1 MFIRIK
7 SLAVF
12 ALSATLLMA
21 LPVRAQE
28 TPTADTVMATV
39 NGTEITLGHM
49 IALRKSLPQQYD
61 QIPADV
67 LYQGILDQ
75 LVQQTLLMQS
85 DKAKLSETAKLTLE
99 NERRALIAGD
109 VIQGVMGE
117 PIAEDALQQAY
128 EKQYADIGQK
138 TEYSAA
144 HILVETEDEAKAL
157 IEELQNGA
165 DFAGLA
171 KEKSI
176 GPSGAQGG
184 DLGWFSEGMM
194 VAPFFDAVAAL
205 KPGEIS
211 PPVQSEFGWH
221 VIKLKDTRSMER
233 PELGLVR
240 SEIEAG
246 MRKAAFDSYIEE
258 LTKAAEIDQPE
269 FDGLDPEIINNADLL
284 EK

>member
-12 ALSATLLMA
+12 ALAATLLMA

-67 LYQGILDQ
+67 LYKGILDQ

-85 DKAKLSETAKLTLE
+85 DKAKLSEVAKLTLE

-109 VIQGVMGE
+109 VIQGVMGA
-117 PIAEDALQQAY
+117 PITEDALQKAY
-128 EKQYADIGQK
+128 DEQYADIGQN

-165 DFAGLA
+165 DFATLA

-194 VAPFFDAVAAL
+194 VEAFFDAVVAM

-246 MRKAAFDSYIEE
+246 MRKAAYDKYIED
-258 LTKAAEIDQPE
+258 LTKAAKIDRPEI
-269 FDGLDPEIINNADLL
+269 DGLDPEIINNSDLL

>member
-1 MFIRIK
+1 MFIRLK
-7 SLAVF
+7 SLSVF
-12 ALSATLLMA
+12 ALAATLLMA
-21 LPVRAQE
+21 LPIRAQE

-85 DKAKLSETAKLTLE
+85 DNAKLSEIARLTLE

-109 VIQGVMGE
+109 VIQGVMGA
-117 PIAEDALQQAY
+117 PIAEDALQKAY
-128 EKQYADIGQK
+128 DEQYADIGQN

-165 DFAGLA
+165 DFATLA

-194 VAPFFDAVAAL
+194 VEAFFDAVVVL
-205 KPGEIS
+205 KPDEIS

-269 FDGLDPEIINNADLL
+269 FDGLDPEIINNSDLL